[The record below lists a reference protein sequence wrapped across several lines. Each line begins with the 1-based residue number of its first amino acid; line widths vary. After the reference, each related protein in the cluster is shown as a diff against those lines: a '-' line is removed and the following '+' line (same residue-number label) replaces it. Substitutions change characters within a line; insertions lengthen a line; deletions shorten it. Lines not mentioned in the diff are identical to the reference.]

1 MSTRS
6 TPVAVQTAVPVPTP
20 APSKTPLASSG
31 GSSDAASSS
40 DSIAQA
46 KKAQNVK
53 RSPSAIDVDRSASPG
68 RIKTIRNSFRVLKNL
83 TPKQMDDF
91 MNSYI
96 IYGLDWENEAQMVAT
111 LGPDYQS
118 AVHDCLVSYYSVL
131 NHLCALG
138 EVEKMYIP
146 PVMNIRAGILD
157 NQLLYEES
165 VARELGLKPGNK
177 VLDLGCGRG
186 RVAAHMSKYTGA
198 HVTGLNLDA
207 DQLSSAR
214 AFAAKRN
221 LPLEF
226 VQQDFNVLPLP
237 LASDSFDAFYQIQA
251 LSLCKNLPATFKE
264 IYRVLKPGAKVSLLD
279 WVSLPAYDQANP
291 EHAELMRRIKP
302 LIGAVGTPTV
312 EKLHQALEDAGFRV
326 LQSGNASIDADGLQ
340 APLIERAD
348 GYFRRLQA
356 LVMALV
362 KVHVLP
368 AHFKTL
374 MKRLTKDGEAFVK
387 ADRMRLITTSYHI
400 LAEKP
405 LDEEKPK
412 VFQS

>member
-1 MSTRS
+1 MATRS
-6 TPVAVQTAVPVPTP
+6 APVPAQAP
-20 APSKTPLASSG
+20 ALPPPAKVSASPASH

-40 DSIAQA
+40 DSIAQV
-46 KKAQNVK
+46 KQAQKVQ
-53 RSPSAIDVDRSASPG
+53 STPSSVEVDRSASPG
-68 RIKTIRNSFRVLKNL
+68 RITTIRNSFRVLKNL

-91 MNSYI
+91 MKSYI
-96 IYGLDWENEAQMVAT
+96 IYDLDWANEAQMIDT

-146 PVMNIRAGILD
+146 PVMSIRAGILD

-165 VARELGLKPGNK
+165 VARELGLKFGDK

-198 HVTGLNLDA
+198 RVTGLNIDA

-226 VQQDFNVLPLP
+226 IQQDFNALP
-237 LASDSFDAFYQIQA
+237 LALESQSFDAFYQIQA
-251 LSLCKNLPATFKE
+251 LSLCKDLPATFKE
-264 IYRVLKPGAKVSLLD
+264 IHRVLKPGAKISLLD
-279 WVSLPAYDQANP
+279 WVSLPAYDPANS

-312 EKLHQALEDAGFRV
+312 DKLHQALEKAGFRV
-326 LQSGNASIDADGLQ
+326 LQSGNASVDADGLQ

-362 KVHVLP
+362 KIHVLP

-405 LDEEKPK
+405 LDEKPM
-412 VFQS
+412 VPSS

>member
-1 MSTRS
+1 MSPRP
-6 TPVAVQTAVPVPTP
+6 TPVSVQPVVSVLAPTTVPT
-20 APSKTPLASSG
+20 ASS
-31 GSSDAASSS
+31 SRSDSS
-40 DSIAQA
+40 DSISQVKNAQ
-46 KKAQNVK
+46 KIK
-53 RSPSAIDVDRSASPG
+53 RQSSVVDVDRSASPG
-68 RIKTIRNSFRVLKNL
+68 RLKTIRNSFRVLKNL

-91 MNSYI
+91 MNSYV
-96 IYGLDWENEAQMVAT
+96 IYGLDWQDEAQMIAT
-111 LGPDYQS
+111 LGPDYPTV
-118 AVHDCLVSYYSVL
+118 VHDCLISYYSVL

-146 PVMNIRAGILD
+146 PVMNLHAGILD

-165 VARELGLKPGNK
+165 VARELGLKAGDR

-207 DQLSSAR
+207 DQLASAR
-214 AFAAKRN
+214 AFAAKRK

-226 VQQDFNVLPLP
+226 VQQDFNVLPLN
-237 LASDSFDAFYQIQA
+237 LETENFDAFYQIQA
-251 LSLCKNLPATFKE
+251 LSLCKDLPATFKE
-264 IYRVLKPGAKVSLLD
+264 IYRVLKPGAKLSLLD
-279 WVSLPAYDQANP
+279 WVSLPAYDPKNS

-312 EKLHQALEDAGFRV
+312 EKLHQALEEAGFRV
-326 LQSGNASIDADGLQ
+326 VKSDNASVGADGLQ

-348 GYFRRLQA
+348 GYFRKLQV
-356 LVMALV
+356 LVMTLV
-362 KVHVLP
+362 KLRVLP
-368 AHFKTL
+368 PHFKIL
-374 MKRLTKDGEAFVK
+374 MRRLTQDGQAFIQ

-405 LDEEKPK
+405 VK
-412 VFQS
+412 S

>member
-6 TPVAVQTAVPVPTP
+6 SPVAIQTAIPVP
-20 APSKTPLASSG
+20 APSKASATAPSRS
-31 GSSDAASSS
+31 SSDRTDSS
-40 DSIAQA
+40 DSIAETKQ
-46 KKAQNVK
+46 KTVK
-53 RSPSAIDVDRSASPG
+53 VKGTSSVDVDRSASTG
-68 RIKTIRNSFRVLKNL
+68 RLKTMRNSYRVLKNL

-91 MNSYI
+91 MNSYV
-96 IYGLDWENEAQMVAT
+96 IYGLDWENEAQMITT
-111 LGPDYQS
+111 LGPDYPT

-146 PVMNIRAGILD
+146 PVMNTHAGILD
-157 NQLLYEES
+157 NQLLYEEF
-165 VARELGLKPGNK
+165 VAREIELKSGDH

-207 DQLSSAR
+207 DQLASAR
-214 AFAAKRN
+214 TFAAKRK

-226 VQQDFNVLPLP
+226 IQQDFNVLPLK
-237 LASDSFDAFYQIQA
+237 LETESFDAFYQIQA
-251 LSLCKNLPATFKE
+251 LSLCKDLPATFRE
-264 IYRVLKPGAKVSLLD
+264 IYRVLKPGAKLSLLD
-279 WVSLPAYDQANP
+279 WVSLPAYDPGNS

-302 LIGAVGTPTV
+302 LIGAVGTPTA
-312 EKLHQALEDAGFRV
+312 EKFHTALEEAGFHV
-326 LQSGNASIDADGLQ
+326 LKSDNASIDGLQ

-348 GYFRRLQA
+348 GYFRRLQS
-356 LVMALV
+356 LVLALV
-362 KVHVLP
+362 KLRVLP
-368 AHFKTL
+368 PHFKTL
-374 MKRLTKDGEAFVK
+374 MLRLTQDGQAFIQ

-405 LDEEKPK
+405 R
-412 VFQS
+412 S